1 MMDNYGEERF
11 LERVKELLNCAADD
25 LDSRTRQRLENIRM
39 KALSG
44 VDEWLGR
51 LFEDIQR
58 KNLKEA

>member
-11 LERVKELLNCAADD
+11 LERVKELLDKAAED
-25 LDSRTRQRLENIRM
+25 LESRSRQRLENIRK

-51 LFEDIQR
+51 LFEDIER
-58 KNLKEA
+58 RM